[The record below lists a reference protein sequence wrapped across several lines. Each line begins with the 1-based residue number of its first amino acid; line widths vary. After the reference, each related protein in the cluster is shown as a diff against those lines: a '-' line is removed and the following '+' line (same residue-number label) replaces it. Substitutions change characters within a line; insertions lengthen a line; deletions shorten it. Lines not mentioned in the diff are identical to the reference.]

1 MPGFRRV
8 KGFSEKTKKVIARTL
23 ISSSSFPV
31 GHRQRVYAGTKKI
44 QSSFAN
50 RKADTTSTRKQ
61 KPTTQRFSTK
71 VWEFQYIQPT
81 ESHRQTRNM
90 NGDLAQH
97 GKKTKVF
104 RKIINYYQM
113 RVEGSIQ
120 LPTRVSRLVLDQ
132 LAPYRVK

>member
-8 KGFSEKTKKVIARTL
+8 KGFSGKTKKSVARTL

-104 RKIINYYQM
+104 RINYYQM